1 MVAFFA
7 ATLLFWKLCY
17 FTPAMTTTQTRTKRQ
32 NFFLVLILGFLE
44 AITPF
49 SIDTYLPAFPQ
60 ISQQLRVNVSEVSL
74 TVSSYF
80 IAFALG
86 QIFYGPLLDRFGR
99 KPPLYIGL
107 TVYVAAS
114 IACIF
119 SSTLTM
125 FIVLRFVQA
134 FGGCVASVAAIAM
147 VRDFFDA
154 KKATN
159 IYALLILILGAS
171 PMLAP
176 TIGSFI
182 SDAKGWGFV
191 FIFLAV
197 MGATGIA
204 VIFFFLPP
212 PRSGDATVSL
222 KPKPIINNF
231 RSILTLPQFYVY
243 VFSGSLTFAGLFA
256 YVAGSPDLFMDYFH
270 LSAKMYSLVFAVLS
284 VGIIGGSQLNH
295 LFIRRFKNEAIFK
308 AAVTMQFVT
317 TILFFIGAFY
327 NWYDV
332 IATVIF
338 LFFTLLCIGI
348 SIPPSSAIALGPFVQ
363 NAGSASALL
372 GLLRLGIGAGI
383 SVLIG
388 VMQLHTYIKLP
399 LILLISSLAGFLFL
413 LFTQKNIRGALR
425 YENAAA

>member
-1 MVAFFA
+1 M
-7 ATLLFWKLCY
+7 
-17 FTPAMTTTQTRTKRQ
+17 MQSQNRTTRQ
-32 NFFLVLILGFLE
+32 DFFLILILGFLE

-60 ISQQLRVNVSEVSL
+60 IAQQLRVDVSKVSL

-99 KPPLYIGL
+99 KPPLYSGL
-107 TVYVAAS
+107 VVYVAAS
-114 IACIF
+114 LGCAF
-119 SSTLTM
+119 SSSLTM

-147 VRDFFDA
+147 VRDFFDV

-182 SDAKGWGFV
+182 SDAKGWEAVFV
-191 FIFLAV
+191 ALAA
-197 MGATGIA
+197 MGLAALA
-204 VIFFFLPP
+204 VIFFFLPE
-212 PRSGDATVSL
+212 GHKADASVAL
-222 KPKPIINNF
+222 KPKPIIENF
-231 RSILTLPQFYVY
+231 RSIFTLPQFYVY
-243 VFSGSLTFAGLFA
+243 VLSGSLSFAGLFV

-284 VGIIGGSQLNH
+284 IGIIGGSQLNH
-295 LFIRRFKNEAIFK
+295 LFVRKFKNESIFTV
-308 AAVTMQFVT
+308 AVTLQAIVT
-317 TILFFIGAFY
+317 VVFFAGAI
-327 NWYDV
+327 NHWYGV
-332 IATVIF
+332 TATVLF
-338 LFFTLLCIGI
+338 LFLTLLCIGI
-348 SIPPSSAIALGPFVQ
+348 SIPPSSAIALGPFVS

-372 GLLRLGIGAGI
+372 GFIRLGIGAGV
-383 SVLIG
+383 SVLVG

-399 LILLISSLAGFLFL
+399 LILLISSGAGFLFL
-413 LFTQKNIRGALR
+413 MATQKRLKGALQ
-425 YENAAA
+425 YQSAS

>member
-1 MVAFFA
+1 MI
-7 ATLLFWKLCY
+7 K
-17 FTPAMTTTQTRTKRQ
+17 TQTRTKQ
-32 NFFLVLILGFLE
+32 QSFFLVLILGFLE

-49 SIDTYLPAFPQ
+49 SIDTYLPAFPEIARQ
-60 ISQQLRVNVSEVSL
+60 LKVDVSQVSL

-114 IACIF
+114 VACIF
-119 SSTLTM
+119 SSSLTM

-154 KKATN
+154 TKATN

-182 SDAKGWGFV
+182 SDAKGWEFV
-191 FIFLAV
+191 FIFLAA
-197 MGATGIA
+197 MGVIA
-204 VIFFFLPP
+204 LLVIFFFLPNAYTGNA
-212 PRSGDATVSL
+212 SVSL
-222 KPKPIINNF
+222 KPKPIIENF

-243 VFSGSLTFAGLFA
+243 VFSGSLSFAGLFV
-256 YVAGSPDLFMDYFH
+256 YVAGSPDLFMNHFH

-284 VGIIGGSQLNH
+284 LGIIGGSQLNH
-295 LFIRRFKNEAIFK
+295 LFIRRFKNETIFK
-308 AAVTMQFVT
+308 AALTLQASV
-317 TILFFIGAFY
+317 TILFFVGALN
-327 NWYDV
+327 NWYGV
-332 IATVIF
+332 MATVIF
-338 LFFTLLCIGI
+338 LFLTLLCIGI
-348 SIPPSSAIALGPFVQ
+348 SIPPSSAIALGPFVS

-372 GLLRLGIGAGI
+372 GLLRLGIGAGV
-383 SVLIG
+383 SVLVG

-399 LILLISSLAGFLFL
+399 LILLISSVAGCMFL
-413 LFTQKNIRGALR
+413 LLTQKQVNGRLR
-425 YENAAA
+425 YENAVI